1 MYSHPPKNTVLSPY
15 KKLDPMCF
23 YIDFGSLEFLVIY
36 AITHI
41 YIYIFH
47 RELDLKHIRVF
58 IFGALD
64 DSLMIFDDFRRET
77 HL

>member
-1 MYSHPPKNTVLSPY
+1 MG
-15 KKLDPMCF
+15 F
-23 YIDFGSLEFLVIY
+23 YIDVGILEFLVIY
-36 AITHI
+36 ALGHMFFI